1 MKTWKRNAIVF
12 AVLLFVCGGIW
23 LNWRYEESRAVDL
36 VSTLDADK
44 VLDEACLVL
53 ASSEPDLEAL
63 AGQPLEEGKRTAEQV
78 FAQMRLSRQ
87 QSRDNAVHLLQ
98 ETIAYAGEGED
109 LSASSVKLD
118 AIVNMALQ
126 EASIESLVI
135 SKGYADCV
143 AYMTEDGIDLA
154 VASEG
159 LTEEDAAVLSD
170 LVLAQTDYEL
180 PQIRIIEVRDGEEP

>member
-1 MKTWKRNAIVF
+1 MDMKSWKRNAIVF

-23 LNWRYEESRAVDL
+23 LNWRYEQSKAVDL

-44 VLDEACLVL
+44 VLDEAALVL
-53 ASSEPDLEAL
+53 ASSEVDLEAL
-63 AGQPLEEGKRTAEQV
+63 AGETLEEPRTAEQV

-87 QSRDNAVHLLQ
+87 QSRDSAVHLLQ

-109 LSASSVKLD
+109 LSASTLRLD
-118 AIVNMALQ
+118 AIVNMALA

-143 AYMTEDGIDLA
+143 AYMTEDGISIA
-154 VASEG
+154 VSAPEEG
-159 LTEEDAAVLSD
+159 LKDSD
-170 LVLAQTDYEL
+170 VALISDVVTSQTDYDL
-180 PQIRIIEVRDGEEP
+180 TDIRIIEVK

>member
-1 MKTWKRNAIVF
+1 MKSWKRNAIVF

-23 LNWRYEESRAVDL
+23 LNWRYEQSKAVDL

-44 VLDEACLVL
+44 VLDDACLVL
-53 ASSEPDLEAL
+53 ASSEVDLEAL
-63 AGQPLEEGKRTAEQV
+63 AETPVEERSAEQV

-87 QSRDNAVHLLQ
+87 QSRDSAVHLLQ
-98 ETIAYAGEGED
+98 ETIAYAGEEED
-109 LSASSVKLD
+109 LSASTLRLD
-118 AIVNMALQ
+118 TIVNMALQ

-143 AYMTEDGIDLA
+143 AYMTDEGIDLA

-159 LTEEDAAVLSD
+159 LTEEDVAVLSD
-170 LVLAQTDYEL
+170 LVLGQTDYEL
-180 PQIRIIEVRDGEEP
+180 SQLRIIEVKDEKQPG

>member
-1 MKTWKRNAIVF
+1 MKSWKRNAIVF

-23 LNWRYEESRAVDL
+23 LNWRYEQSKAVDL

-44 VLDEACLVL
+44 VLDEAALVL
-53 ASSEPDLEAL
+53 ASREPDLEAL
-63 AGQPLEEGKRTAEQV
+63 AGETVEEPRSAEQV

-87 QSRDNAVHLLQ
+87 QSRDSAVHLLQ

-109 LSASSVKLD
+109 LSASTLRLD
-118 AIVNMALQ
+118 AIVNMALS

-143 AYMTEDGIDLA
+143 AYMTEEGIDLA
-154 VASEG
+154 VAAEG
-159 LTEEDAAVLSD
+159 LTEEDVAVLSD
-170 LVLAQTDYEL
+170 IVLAQTDYEL
-180 PQIRIIEVRDGEEP
+180 PQLRIIEVN

>member
-1 MKTWKRNAIVF
+1 MKSWKRNAIVF

-23 LNWRYEESRAVDL
+23 LNWRYEQNKAVDL

-44 VLDEACLVL
+44 VLNEAALVL
-53 ASSEPDLEAL
+53 ASSEVDLEAL
-63 AGQPLEEGKRTAEQV
+63 AGETEAADRTAEQV

-87 QSRDNAVHLLQ
+87 ESRDSAVHLLQ

-109 LSASSVKLD
+109 LSASTLRLD
-118 AIVNMALQ
+118 AIVNMALS

-143 AYMTEDGIDLA
+143 AYMTEEGIDLA
-154 VASEG
+154 VASQG
-159 LTEEDAAVLSD
+159 LTEEDVAVLTD
-170 LVLAQTDYEL
+170 VVLAQTDYEL
-180 PQIRIIEVRDGEEP
+180 PQIRIIEVN

>member
-23 LNWRYEESRAVDL
+23 LNWRYEERRAADL

-44 VLDEACLVL
+44 LLDEACLVL

-63 AGQPLEEGKRTAEQV
+63 AGQPTEEGEQTAEQV

-87 QSRDNAVHLLQ
+87 QSRDSAVHLLQ

-109 LSASSVKLD
+109 LSASAGKLD
-118 AIVNMALQ
+118 SIVNMALQ

-143 AYMTEDGIDLA
+143 AYMTEEGIDLA

-180 PQIRIIEVRDGEEP
+180 PQIRIIEVKDGEAP

>member
-87 QSRDNAVHLLQ
+87 QSRDSAVHLLQ

-143 AYMTEDGIDLA
+143 AYMTEEGIDLA

-180 PQIRIIEVRDGEEP
+180 PQIRIIEVRDGEAP

>member
-1 MKTWKRNAIVF
+1 MKTWKRNAIVL

-23 LNWRYEESRAVDL
+23 LNWRYEERKAADL

-44 VLDEACLVL
+44 VLDDALLVL
-53 ASSEPDLEAL
+53 ASSEADLEAL
-63 AGQPLEEGKRTAEQV
+63 AGTPLEAEAQSAEQV

-87 QSRDNAVHLLQ
+87 QSRDSAVHLLQ

-109 LSASSVKLD
+109 LSQSSVKLD
-118 AIVNMALQ
+118 AIVNLSLQ

-143 AYMTEDGIDLA
+143 AYMTDEGIDLA
-154 VASEG
+154 VASAG
-159 LTEEDAAVLSD
+159 RTEADVAVLTD
-170 LVLAQTDYEL
+170 VVLAQTDYEL
-180 PQIRIIEVRDGEEP
+180 PQIRIIEVN